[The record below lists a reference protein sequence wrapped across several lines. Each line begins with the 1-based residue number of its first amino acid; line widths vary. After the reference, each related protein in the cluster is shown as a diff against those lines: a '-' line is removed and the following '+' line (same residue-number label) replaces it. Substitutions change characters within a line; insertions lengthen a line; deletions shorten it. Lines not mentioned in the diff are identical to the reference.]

1 MVCNVSATV
10 YIPVDS
16 LLWWFVSSGV
26 RRVHPETPATLCTV
40 WRSAHARHDR
50 ERVPGPSRSK
60 HFSRA
65 VHAKVKGD
73 AFLVH

>member
-10 YIPVDS
+10 YIPVDAV
-16 LLWWFVSSGV
+16 LRRLVSPGV

-50 ERVPGPSRSK
+50 E
-60 HFSRA
+60 
-65 VHAKVKGD
+65 
-73 AFLVH
+73 